1 MKRMPARLAPA
12 LTLATALIAI
22 GFALALAASGT
33 GCTAEDAASA
43 TVSSPAP
50 IACAVTS
57 VTDVVP
63 EPPFDTVPITPVE
76 SVGASRTE

>member
-1 MKRMPARLAPA
+1 MKRTPARLAPA
-12 LTLATALIAI
+12 LTLATALLAI

-43 TVSSPAP
+43 AVSSPAS

-57 VTDVVP
+57 VTNVVP
-63 EPPFDTVPITPVE
+63 EPPFDTAPITPVE